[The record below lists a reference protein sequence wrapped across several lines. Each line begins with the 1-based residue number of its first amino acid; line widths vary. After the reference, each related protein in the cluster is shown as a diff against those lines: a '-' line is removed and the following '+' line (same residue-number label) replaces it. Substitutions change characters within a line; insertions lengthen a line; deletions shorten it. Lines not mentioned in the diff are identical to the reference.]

1 MVSFPHTRCGGR
13 RGRPVSRGSRHSP
26 SFRSTIEL
34 ASMPISVIASGMP
47 QQVGSP
53 ANHGEREPA
62 QTRCLTGR
70 TPLHPRCLRQGRLPR
85 EHVAMRPPPCGLNH
99 ATRLA
104 MGGSRR
110 HATRRHA
117 ARRHAA
123 LCVSVLCRVVGIV
136 VARCPLQLASAPQR
150 PTRRVSSPSRL
161 LPRHRACVS
170 TPRLCRPGRLC
181 RVGCANSRRRDP
193 RMESR
198 SR

>member
-34 ASMPISVIASGMP
+34 ASMPIGGIASGMP
-47 QQVGSP
+47 QRVGSP
-53 ANHGEREPA
+53 VNHGEREPA

-99 ATRLA
+99 ATCFA

-117 ARRHAA
+117 ARRHATRHHVA
-123 LCVSVLCRVVGIV
+123 PCVSAFWRGFYRGARSLHYNRQTNEQTNVCFQIV
-136 VARCPLQLASAPQR
+136 
-150 PTRRVSSPSRL
+150 T
-161 LPRHRACVS
+161 S
-170 TPRLCRPGRLC
+170 TAG
-181 RVGCANSRRRDP
+181 
-193 RMESR
+193 
-198 SR
+198 